1 MVATEDDDDVYYDC
15 VFSNVSFFPLV
26 FAAKK
31 QTLVLGKDLVGRE
44 RRMPWGTT
52 AGGLLLLGALA
63 VAAVTLIGIDSA
75 IELDGVRVVPVI
87 LQSATAP
94 PLFLLSARVVL
105 PLACSHSH

>member
-1 MVATEDDDDVYYDC
+1 MRGEDMTFAD
-15 VFSNVSFFPLV
+15 VSFFCL
-26 FAAKK
+26 FAPKQKKK
-31 QTLVLGKDLVGRE
+31 QWLLGKVFGWARE
-44 RRMPWGTT
+44 RMPRGAT
-52 AGGLLLLGALA
+52 AAGLLLLGALA

>member
-1 MVATEDDDDVYYDC
+1 
-15 VFSNVSFFPLV
+15 
-26 FAAKK
+26 
-31 QTLVLGKDLVGRE
+31 
-44 RRMPWGTT
+44 MPWGAT

-94 PLFLLSARVVL
+94 PVLLLGPELFFPWHVAIRTDRRS
-105 PLACSHSH
+105 PFWFSTYQTDE

>member
-1 MVATEDDDDVYYDC
+1 
-15 VFSNVSFFPLV
+15 
-26 FAAKK
+26 
-31 QTLVLGKDLVGRE
+31 
-44 RRMPWGTT
+44 MPWGAT

-94 PLFLLSARVVL
+94 PLLFLLSARVVL

>member
-1 MVATEDDDDVYYDC
+1 VYSLT
-15 VFSNVSFFPLV
+15 FLFFPWYSRQKNKNWL
-26 FAAKK
+26 
-31 QTLVLGKDLVGRE
+31 LGQDLVGRE